1 MQSVFLAPPVWFE
14 QTTLRLTAECSTAEL
29 RRNIVATLIARL
41 FYNTKPDLSTIFAV
55 YFEKNSVISFSASGF
70 FLQRRNLDLI
80 G

>member
-55 YFEKNSVISFSASGF
+55 YFEKKFSYFLFGVGIFSAAA
-70 FLQRRNLDLI
+70 
-80 G
+80 

>member
-55 YFEKNSVISFSASGF
+55 YFEKKFRYFLFGVGIFSAAA
-70 FLQRRNLDLI
+70 
-80 G
+80 

>member
-1 MQSVFLAPPVWFE
+1 
-14 QTTLRLTAECSTAEL
+14 
-29 RRNIVATLIARL
+29 LIARL

-70 FLQRRNLDLI
+70 FLPRRNLDLI

>member
-1 MQSVFLAPPVWFE
+1 MQSAFLAPPVWFE

-55 YFEKNSVISFSASGF
+55 YFEKIPLFTFRRRDF
-70 FLQRRNLDLI
+70 FCRGVTLT
-80 G
+80 